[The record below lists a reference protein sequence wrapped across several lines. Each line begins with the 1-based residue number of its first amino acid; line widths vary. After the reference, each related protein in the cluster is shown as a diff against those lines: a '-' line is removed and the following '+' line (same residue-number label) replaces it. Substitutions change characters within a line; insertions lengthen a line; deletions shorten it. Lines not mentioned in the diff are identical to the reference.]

1 MSKYSPEGTKDST
14 KQQYDVI
21 VTSAKVIALGKVK
34 FNVKVN
40 GVYIFGMNLIEYKNK
55 EGQEGTLISFPSW
68 KSETMT
74 DENGKPKFNNYCDFP
89 ITKELK
95 ADIEKQIDAKLNEK

>member
-1 MSKYSPEGTKDST
+1 MGKYNVEGSNEAK
-14 KQQYDVI
+14 KQQYDVE
-21 VTSAKVIALGKVK
+21 VTSAKIIALGKVK

-40 GVYIFGMNLIEYKNK
+40 GVYIFDMNLIEYKNK
-55 EGQEGTLISFPSW
+55 EGKEGTMITFPSW

-74 DENGKPKFNNYCDFP
+74 DENGKPKYNNYCDFP

-95 ADIEKQIDAKLNEK
+95 ADIEAQIDSKLGK